1 MMYGVGPKECE
12 GRTMSRFIYLVSLI
26 VVASLVTLAE
36 SSLQQEFTTN
46 NGTLKQEPR
55 HINNGRSSYQ
65 HVWPEIK
72 LDWKIVVGSIIGFI
86 GAACGSVGGVGGGGI
101 FVPMLALVIGFDP
114 KSSTAMSKCMITG
127 AAAATVG
134 YNLRMRHPTLELPLI
149 DYDLALLFQPMLIL
163 GISIGVT
170 LNVIFADWMITVLL
184 IVLFIVISSRAFY
197 KGVDTWKK
205 ETKLKRKSA
214 GPSKSNDTNPIEDV
228 ESKPPP
234 DQGPIK
240 GTPTENKKE
249 GVSIIKNVYWKE
261 LGFLISVWLIILVLQ
276 IGKNYSTT
284 CSWEYWLLDVL
295 QIPVTLC
302 VSSYEAINLYKG
314 RRKIAS
320 LGDKPLKLQP
330 HKLVF
335 YCALGVFAGII
346 AGMLG
351 LGGGSVLG
359 PLFLEMGVPPQV
371 SSATATFAMMFSG
384 SMSVVEYYLL
394 KRFPVPYALYFFAV
408 ATISALVGQHVVRK
422 VIKVLGRA
430 SLIIFFLAFTIF
442 VSAISLGGV
451 GLARMIQKIDR
462 KEYMGFESLCS

>member
-1 MMYGVGPKECE
+1 MILSKSYQRG
-12 GRTMSRFIYLVSLI
+12 SRFICLVSLI
-26 VVASLVTLAE
+26 VVASLVTTLVEA
-36 SSLQQEFTTN
+36 SLQQEVTTN
-46 NGTLKQEPR
+46 NGTLKQLDSR
-55 HINNGRSSYQ
+55 HVSNGRPSYK

-72 LDWKIVVGSIIGFI
+72 LDWKIIVGSIIGFF

-114 KSSTAMSKCMITG
+114 KSAAAMSKCMITG

-134 YNLRMRHPTLELPLI
+134 YNLKKRHPTLELPLI

-197 KGVDTWKK
+197 KGVNTWKK
-205 ETKLKRKSA
+205 ETKLKLVISSIFPMLILK
-214 GPSKSNDTNPIEDV
+214 IFV
-228 ESKPPP
+228 L
-234 DQGPIK
+234 
-240 GTPTENKKE
+240 
-249 GVSIIKNVYWKE
+249 VSIIENIYWKE
-261 LGFLISVWLIILVLQ
+261 VGVLISVWLIILGLQ
-276 IGKNYSTT
+276 IGKGYCTT
-284 CSWEYWLLDVL
+284 CSWKYWLLDIS
-295 QIPVTLC
+295 QIPVALC

-330 HKLVF
+330 QKLVL
-335 YCALGVFAGII
+335 YCAIGMFAGIVG
-346 AGMLG
+346 GMLG
-351 LGGGSVLG
+351 LGGGLILG
-359 PLFLEMGVPPQV
+359 PLFLEMGIPPQV

-384 SMSVVEYYLL
+384 SISVVEYYLR

-408 ATISALVGQHVVRK
+408 ATISALVGQHVVRRL
-422 VIKVLGRA
+422 IKVLGRA